1 MEKKVFY
8 RLRKKC
14 DLMEITD
21 EEDNN
26 YYKEH
31 SDHIHRYITVTSNK
45 VKSFPTA
52 NIKRPT

>member
-1 MEKKVFY
+1 
-8 RLRKKC
+8 
-14 DLMEITD
+14 MEITD

-26 YYKEH
+26 FYKEH
-31 SDHIHRYITVTSNK
+31 SDHIHRYITVTSNR